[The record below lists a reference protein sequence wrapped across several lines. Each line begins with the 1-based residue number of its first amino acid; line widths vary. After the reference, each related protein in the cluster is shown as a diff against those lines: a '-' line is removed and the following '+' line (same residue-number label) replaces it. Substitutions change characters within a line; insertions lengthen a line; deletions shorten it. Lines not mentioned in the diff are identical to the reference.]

1 MRPGVEALAGLPLF
15 AGQAGEFLEEL
26 NELADLARVGPDE
39 VLFREGERLEELN
52 ILLSGFVAET
62 RSRPGGDAFTNVIGP
77 TRPLGFAAAMRGTPS
92 PNGARTMTSAR
103 LVVIPA
109 KELRAVVREKPELAV
124 PFLDH
129 ALATLHEQGLELCN
143 VKLRSSVQR
152 LAEYLLG
159 LVLDAETNPARFV
172 LPYEK
177 RFLAAKIG
185 CSQENL
191 SRAFAALR
199 RLGVETKSSLV
210 VIKDVAALRA
220 FAGLT
225 PQPENAV
232 SE

>member
-1 MRPGVEALAGLPLF
+1 LAAL
-15 AGQAGEFLEEL
+15 
-26 NELADLARVGPDE
+26 NDLADLARVGPNE

-52 ILLSGFVAET
+52 ILVSGFVAET
-62 RSRPGGDAFTNVIGP
+62 RSRQGDDSVTDVVAPV
-77 TRPLGFAAAMRGTPS
+77 RPLGFAVAMLGTPS

-109 KELRAVVREKPELAV
+109 NELRTIVREQPELAL

-143 VKLRSSVQR
+143 MKLRSSVQR
-152 LAEYLLG
+152 LAAYLLG
-159 LVLDAETNPARFV
+159 LIGESETNPARFV

-199 RLGVETKSSLV
+199 RVGVETKSSLV
-210 VIKDVAALRA
+210 VIKDVSALQA
-220 FAGLT
+220 FARLT
-225 PQPENAV
+225 
-232 SE
+232 

>member
-1 MRPGVEALAGLPLF
+1 MRPGVEALAEVPLF
-15 AGQAGEFLEEL
+15 EGQTGGFLKEL
-26 NELADLARVGPDE
+26 NELADLARVGPNE
-39 VLFREGERLEELN
+39 VLFRQGEPLEELN
-52 ILLSGFVAET
+52 ILLSGFVAAT
-62 RSRPGGDAFTNVIGP
+62 RGRPGGDAFTDVIGP
-77 TRPLGFAAAMRGTPS
+77 TRPLGFAAAMRGTAS
-92 PNGARTMTSAR
+92 PNGARTVTSAR

-109 KELRAVVREKPELAV
+109 KELRAVVREKPDLAL

-129 ALATLHEQGLELCN
+129 ALVALHEQGLELCN

-159 LVLDAETNPARFV
+159 LVLDVETNPARFV

-191 SRAFAALR
+191 SRGFAALR
-199 RLGVETKSSLV
+199 KIGVETKASLV

-220 FAGLT
+220 FAGLIPPT
-225 PQPENAV
+225 G
-232 SE
+232 S